1 MSVRRSPYAGQT
13 SLPVRAPVRPVRPVR
28 SIPALADAASRA
40 AEVGNPA
47 EPWAV
52 SLAREVALLAHGN
65 QRDKLGRPYGEHLL
79 GVYRGVV
86 VLGGSVE
93 AEQAAFLH
101 DVVED
106 TAVTVDDL
114 VQVYGFSPAVASAVE
129 AVTKRSGEVQEEYL
143 ERVIAAGADAIA
155 VKTADLLHNTRPDR
169 LAGLPEYTR
178 ARLLRKYRPSLA
190 ALLLA
195 AERIVDMDGQAAA
208 LATTP
213 TGSARRWEPSDW
225 EAPVWAKG
233 QDPLW
238 GKPSGSKP
246 QGV

>member
-13 SLPVRAPVRPVRPVR
+13 SLPVRAPARPVRG
-28 SIPALADAASRA
+28 IPALADAASRA
-40 AEVGNPA
+40 VGVGNPA

-106 TAVTVDDL
+106 TPVTVKDL
-114 VQVYGFSPAVASAVE
+114 TEVYGFSPAVASTVE
-129 AVTKRSGEVQEEYL
+129 AVTKRQGEVQEEYL

-213 TGSARRWEPSDW
+213 TGSARRWE
-225 EAPVWAKG
+225 APVWAKG